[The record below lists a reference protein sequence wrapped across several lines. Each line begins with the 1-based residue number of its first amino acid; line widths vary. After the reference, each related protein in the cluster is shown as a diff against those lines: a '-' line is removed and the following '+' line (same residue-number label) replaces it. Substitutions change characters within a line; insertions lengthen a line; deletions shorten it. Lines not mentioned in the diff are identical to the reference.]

1 MPYSKIL
8 SVFAHPLLER
18 SIVNKELLKSY
29 ESEQIELIDLYEK
42 YPHFLLPI
50 AYEKELLEAHD
61 VLILHHPL
69 YWYSCPPLLKQWM
82 DVVWEVGWA
91 YGPGGN
97 ALKGKKIIQIVTTG
111 GSKHAYSY
119 EGSNTGTIRTYL
131 KPFEQAAKV
140 CQMTYLPP
148 FVIHGTHRL
157 SRQEIE
163 QYKLDLDV
171 LLKRLTEEN
180 FVNQPFTSDA
190 IMNDYLYT

>member
-8 SVFAHPLLER
+8 TVFAHPLLER
-18 SIVNKELLKSY
+18 SVVNKKLLTSY
-29 ESEQIELIDLYEK
+29 NPEHIELVDLYEK
-42 YPHFLLPI
+42 YPNFLLPI
-50 AYEKELLEAHD
+50 EYEKELLEAHD
-61 VLILHHPL
+61 IILLHHPL

-97 ALKGKKIIQIVTTG
+97 ALKGKKIMQVITTG
-111 GSKHAYSY
+111 GSNHAYSY

-157 SRQEIE
+157 SRQDIE
-163 QYKLDLDV
+163 QYKLDFDV
-171 LLKRLTEEN
+171 LLLRLRDEN
-180 FVNQPFTSDA
+180 FIHQTFGSDS
-190 IMNDYLYT
+190 IINDSIYS